1 MVLSNQ
7 TLYEDREMRKGVIGC
22 HIAQLIAITEFQE
35 KVKQVRAET
44 QALPPSITVTINQER
59 LPMEPIQPFAG
70 FRDVGFKAEV
80 AHGFLDPERRLSRRS
95 GGDAQRHYT
104 GSV

>member
-7 TLYEDREMRKGVIGC
+7 TLYEDREMRKGVIRC
-22 HIAQLIAITEFQE
+22 NIAQLIAVAEFQE
-35 KVKQVRAET
+35 QVKQVGAET
-44 QALPPSITVTINQER
+44 QALLASITVTVNQER

-80 AHGFLDPERRLSRRS
+80 AHGFLHPERRLSRRS
-95 GGDAQRHYT
+95 GADAQRHYT